1 MIVAWQH
8 SLTDETMAD
17 DASAIDGVSLRDVK
31 EVDAINNIVICH
43 DPVRISLERIVSY
56 RMHVPFHIIACRRY

>member
-31 EVDAINNIVICH
+31 EVDAINNIVI
-43 DPVRISLERIVSY
+43 
-56 RMHVPFHIIACRRY
+56 